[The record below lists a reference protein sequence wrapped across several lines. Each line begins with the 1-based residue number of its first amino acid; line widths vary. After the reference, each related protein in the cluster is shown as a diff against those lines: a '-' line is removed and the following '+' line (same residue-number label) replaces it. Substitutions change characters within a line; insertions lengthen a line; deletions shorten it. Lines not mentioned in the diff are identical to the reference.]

1 MLRLPQR
8 LRDHSLV
15 FFDGVVEVADLAGA
29 RAALR
34 VCDGLVQPAPA
45 SADARLYL
53 EGIAPTLQPNVIAVL
68 AEVPREAPFG
78 VLAADLPH
86 RYVRDFQWLPP
97 SASARTSAGSL
108 SFEPVQLP

>member
-68 AEVPREAPFG
+68 AEVPREAP
-78 VLAADLPH
+78 VLMLAYLPH
-86 RYVRDFQWLPP
+86 RYARDFQLLPP

-108 SFEPVQLP
+108 SFEPV